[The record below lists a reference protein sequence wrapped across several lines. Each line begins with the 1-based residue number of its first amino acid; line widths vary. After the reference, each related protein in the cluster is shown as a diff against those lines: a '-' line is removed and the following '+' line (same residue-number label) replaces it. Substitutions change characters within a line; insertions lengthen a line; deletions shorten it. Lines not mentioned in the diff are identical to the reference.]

1 MSGRLVGYIVVHA
14 IMKTILLFVTILM
27 TSCPIFAQSD
37 VPFCEYTPLLPN
49 RNTNRDNTN
58 DNNVY
63 NDYYRQ
69 KNTQADAAEIIT
81 KRGYFYNKKYKD
93 WASMLIKVK
102 VGERYIKLI
111 ATKGAYGWESK
122 DYYAKEVSISDSEFV
137 RQNFTYRVWVPGLGT
152 IYF

>member
-1 MSGRLVGYIVVHA
+1 
-14 IMKTILLFVTILM
+14 MKKILLFVTILM
-27 TSCPIFAQSD
+27 TSCQIFAQSD
-37 VPFCEYTPLLPN
+37 VPYAEYTPLIPN
-49 RNTNRDNTN
+49 RSTTGN
-58 DNNVY
+58 

-69 KNTQADAAEIIT
+69 NTPQSENAEIKTI
-81 KRGYFYNKKYKD
+81 RGYYYNENRQD

-102 VGERYIKLI
+102 VGEGYIKLI

-137 RQNFTYRVWVPGLGT
+137 RENFTYRVWVPSLGM